1 MIIKSSDIVT
11 SAGDFSTLP
20 KASDMLEFVL
30 IGKSNVGK
38 SSFINNLLNRKKLAR
53 TSSTPGKT
61 ATANYYIVN
70 DEFYIV
76 DMPGYGYAKVSKSEK
91 FRFDKIIKYYLRKRE
106 ADFIVFFL
114 IDFRHKPTENDLKMY
129 EYILKYANPI
139 IVLTKVDKVK
149 RSMRAK
155 NLKMIKE
162 ALSLEEDDKVILY
175 STVEKMGRDEVL
187 KFMGSVL

>member
-61 ATANYYIVN
+61 ATGNYYIVN

-91 FRFDKIIKYYLRKRE
+91 FRFDKIIKDYLRKRE